1 MKSEERNLFKQAP
14 DDLDDDVIV
23 IKKSWLIAAGVGIVT
38 FILGGLAGYFL
49 ATSTHDLSARQAGAA
64 LPAGQDDAAVAEQPT
79 ELPARLDNVSADD
92 DPFLGPE
99 DAPVTI
105 IEFSDFR

>member
-1 MKSEERNLFKQAP
+1 MKSEERNLDKQFP

-23 IKKSWLIAAGVGIVT
+23 IKKSWLIAAGVGMVT

-49 ATSTHDLSARQAGAA
+49 ATSTYGLSARQAGAV
-64 LPAGQDDAAVAEQPT
+64 LPAGQDDAAVVEQPA
-79 ELPARLDNVSADD
+79 EPPARLDNVSADD
-92 DPFLGPE
+92 DPYLGPE